1 MISSISSFEIINVV
15 SYAKSEGRMPITKI
29 VIGIAASVANA
40 DVVNPN
46 DIETLFANFLST
58 FFVKANQFLIM
69 VL

>member
-15 SYAKSEGRMPITKI
+15 SYEGRMSITKT
-29 VIGIAASVANA
+29 VICIAASVANA

-46 DIETLFANFLST
+46 DIETLFANFVST

>member
-15 SYAKSEGRMPITKI
+15 SYEGRMSITKI
-29 VIGIAASVANA
+29 VICIAASVANA

-46 DIETLFANFLST
+46 DIETLFANFVST